1 MTGNWYLVKKK
12 TYSYHNP
19 KYQYVQNNRVWIF
32 SDVLQR
38 EAFWQRITKIHV
50 LFGWTIAFYIWLTK
64 PVLPIS
70 TLLCTLKTVTYP
82 NHQIIKVCNSTTIV
96 FNTLYL
102 NVKTFFMNEYML
114 DGDLRSNNC
123 HFRDDDQQ
131 AEPKLYILSNNQG
144 AHEGIN
150 SLHLSVENDSEVM
163 SCYYQ

>member
-1 MTGNWYLVKKK
+1 M
-12 TYSYHNP
+12 
-19 KYQYVQNNRVWIF
+19 
-32 SDVLQR
+32 QR

-50 LFGWTIAFYIWLTK
+50 LLGWTIAFYIWLTK

-82 NHQIIKVCNSTTIV
+82 NHQIIKVYNSTTIV

-102 NVKTFFMNEYML
+102 NVKTFFMNKYMF
-114 DGDLRSNNC
+114 DGDLRSYK
-123 HFRDDDQQ
+123 
-131 AEPKLYILSNNQG
+131 ATTVILEMINKQNQNSISSLRIRE
-144 AHEGIN
+144 HTRELIN